1 MKKLLSVVL
10 AILMLVAVIPLANA
24 AGETGWSVYAEDAGE
39 DAVTFLAVAPAKYTR
54 FGDTPQLEV
63 ILEADG
69 VTTRTTVPAETDTVE
84 FRRNGKTDDCL
95 VLKTT
100 VPLPGDEVEE
110 YAYWIAVLPGSVLDA
125 NGAANARA
133 AFMKEED
140 YLYAGGFAEIEAYS
154 RLLLHDYS
162 VIDETIAVGDTVRVE
177 YWYGLY
183 PVDVY
188 LNGQKVAHFA
198 GGEAQKYTYQVQTTE
213 PLEFVVRSGDRVLE
227 SRSFG
232 VITSK
237 EMYDR
242 NLDEGLIHPE
252 DIPKPGDIDLTGV
265 PIGNPFFPFAM
276 VMMFFNQIGSFFHRL
291 FSFFRIVK

>member
-10 AILMLVAVIPLANA
+10 AILMVVAVIPLANA
-24 AGETGWSVYAEDAGE
+24 AGETGWSVYVEGAGE

-54 FGDTPQLEV
+54 VGDAPQLEI

-69 VTTRTTVPAETDTVE
+69 VTTRSAVPAETDTVE
-84 FRRNGKTDDCL
+84 FRRNGKTDNCL
-95 VLKTT
+95 VLRAT
-100 VPLPGDEVEE
+100 VPVPGEEVEE
-110 YAYWIAVLPGSVLDA
+110 YQFWIAVLPGSVLDA

-133 AFMKEED
+133 DFPNED
-140 YLYAGGFAEIEAYS
+140 AYYDTEGFAEIDAYS
-154 RLLLHDYS
+154 RLLLHDYG
-162 VIDETIAVGDTVRVE
+162 VTEDTIAVGDTVRVE
-177 YWYGLY
+177 YWYGFY

-188 LNGQKVAHFA
+188 LNGQKVAHLA
-198 GGEAQKYTYQVQTTE
+198 GGETQKYTYQVETTE
-213 PLEFVVRSGDRVLE
+213 PLEFVVRSGDRVLD
-227 SRSFG
+227 SRSFS

-242 NLDEGLIHPE
+242 NLEEGLIHPE

-265 PIGNPFFPFAM
+265 PIGNPFMPFAM
-276 VMMFFNQIGSFFHRL
+276 IMIFFNRVGSFFHRL